1 MTELRSSRFYDNSEV
16 LSLAFATACREGTN
30 DCALYILQWYSE
42 VSFAGGPLLDVD
54 GNTALHVA
62 ARDGNVRLFQKLM
75 DSKHVPIDSF
85 NKKGLSPLHIAA
97 ASGSLAIIQLFKDDS
112 ALGGKT
118 ANRTRGTLLHMAA
131 EAGYLH
137 VVEWLLDYTSLKKET
152 ATAVENTVIMLA
164 AVRKHK
170 SIVKLLLDSKYAVLT
185 GNLLHVAVLNS
196 WKDVPTLVASS
207 DVSVLNWRDGTTG
220 NTALHLAVVVKNPDM
235 VEALLAVGADPNL
248 GNKEG
253 RPPISM
259 AVETENMDIVTA
271 LLDGAPTLD
280 IDQLDM
286 DGLTPFLRAC
296 KMAFQ
301 SRHNTAKLVR
311 ELLSKRR
318 ADINLNAKFP
328 SSDKKY
334 AGMTPLHLSALLLSK
349 AEESKEDIFDEVDNI
364 VSYVEST
371 EGGAE

>member
-1 MTELRSSRFYDNSEV
+1 MIVAANDPAILADEIT
-16 LSLAFATACREGTN
+16 SLASA
-30 DCALYILQWYSE
+30 S
-42 VSFAGGPLLDVD
+42 
-54 GNTALHVA
+54 
-62 ARDGNVRLFQKLM
+62 
-75 DSKHVPIDSF
+75 SKRPD
-85 NKKGLSPLHIAA
+85 KGFEYPA
-97 ASGSLAIIQLFKDDS
+97 ASTGSLAMIQLFKDDS

-152 ATAVENTVIMLA
+152 ATAVENMVIMLA

-248 GNKEG
+248 ENKEG

-286 DGLTPFLRAC
+286 DGLTPFLRAG
-296 KMAFQ
+296 AFG
-301 SRHNTAKLVR
+301 SRCHPMSVR
-311 ELLSKRR
+311 TFGTPCPC
-318 ADINLNAKFP
+318 A
-328 SSDKKY
+328 
-334 AGMTPLHLSALLLSK
+334 AG
-349 AEESKEDIFDEVDNI
+349 
-364 VSYVEST
+364 
-371 EGGAE
+371 